1 MYSAGPPPMQVRLSG
16 AKWFCLLGGA
26 ASRGGLEH
34 TKILPLTTF
43 DYNKHFFF
51 AAFSFIFRLV

>member
-16 AKWFCLLGGA
+16 AQWFCLLGGA

-51 AAFSFIFRLV
+51 CST